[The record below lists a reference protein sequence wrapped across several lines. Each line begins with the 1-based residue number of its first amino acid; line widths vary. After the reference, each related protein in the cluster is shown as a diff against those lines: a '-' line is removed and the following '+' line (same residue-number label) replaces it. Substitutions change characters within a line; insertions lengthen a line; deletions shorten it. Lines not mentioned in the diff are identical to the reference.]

1 VYFLVPDEKVYI
13 PGAGK
18 CIYCPPKAP
27 EADKLEREH
36 IISHTLG
43 GKLILH
49 NASCRDCSSLI
60 NREIENPCLKQF
72 WLAPRTHLD
81 LPTSNPRTTLRIGTW
96 DDTGD
101 NRLPEN
107 MTKVNFK
114 FEKVPVD
121 EHPGITFLPVFQR
134 PRILLGNPPSG
145 GVGPVGFWNSP
156 IQRMPKAPQGKRAA
170 DMQPFAIGPIARMI
184 AKIAHGVAVAELGLG
199 AFEPLLPDIIM
210 GRSDHIFHLV
220 GNISK
225 RGRKR
230 IALHRI
236 TLELEQGF
244 IVANVQL
251 FARLRG
257 PIFQAVVGRPDL
269 SAFKNR
275 ESEFIKTSAAP
286 A

>member
-1 VYFLVPDEKVYI
+1 MFFLVPDVKVYI

-18 CIYCPPKAP
+18 CIYCPPNALKP
-27 EADKLEREH
+27 DKLEREH
-36 IISHTLG
+36 IIAHTLG

-49 NASCRDCSSLI
+49 NASCRDCASLI
-60 NREIENPCLKQF
+60 NREIESPCLKQF
-72 WLAPRTHLD
+72 WLAPRTHLA
-81 LPTSNPRTTLRIGTW
+81 LPTSDPRTTLRIGTW

-101 NRLPEN
+101 DRLPES
-107 MTKVNFK
+107 MAKVNFK
-114 FEKVPVD
+114 FEEILVD

-134 PRILLGNPPSG
+134 PRILLGNPPSA

-156 IQRMPKAPQGKRAA
+156 IRRMPRAPQGKRVA
-170 DMQPFAIGPIARMI
+170 DVQPFAVGPIARMI
-184 AKIAHGVAVAELGLG
+184 AKIAHGAAVAELGLD

-220 GNISK
+220 GNVSK

-230 IALHRI
+230 VALHRI

-269 SAFKNR
+269 SAFKKR
-275 ESEFIKTSAAP
+275 ESEFIKASAAR